1 MTESILMIDFH
12 AALKKVYL
20 STLRFAWIIGGQKE
34 HVQSGLRVPTGGF
47 ISEEA
52 VLLFPDRTL
61 LGEDVMLLPGAR
73 LICAGMPPYL
83 ASSGSISIGTGS
95 VVREGAILQTYG
107 GNIVI
112 GEKSAINPYCILQ
125 GNGGITIG
133 NSTLIAAGVKIF
145 SANHIHADE
154 DSLIQTQGET
164 RKGVKIGDDVWIGAG
179 CIILDGVNIGNGAV
193 IAAGAVVAADVPEKA
208 VAAGVPA
215 KIIKYRGARN
225 GQQ

>member
-1 MTESILMIDFH
+1 MRVARNAVKKAYH
-12 AALKKVYL
+12 AA
-20 STLRFAWIIGGQKE
+20 LRFAWFLGGQK
-34 HVQSGLRVPTGGF
+34 HHSPSGISIPPCGF
-47 ISEEA
+47 VSDEA
-52 VLLFPDRTL
+52 TLVFPDNIELGTNVLL
-61 LGEDVMLLPGAR
+61 MSGAR

-83 ASSGSISIGTGS
+83 EAIGKIKIGSETLI
-95 VVREGAILQTYG
+95 REGAILQTYG
-107 GNIVI
+107 GDIVI
-112 GEKSAINPYCILQ
+112 GKKSAINPYCILQ

-145 SANHIHADE
+145 SANHIYADR
-154 DSLIQTQGET
+154 DILIQTQGET
-164 RKGVKIGDDVWIGAG
+164 RKGVNIGDDVWIGAG
-179 CIILDGVNIGNGAV
+179 CIILDGVNIGDGAV